1 MSAIAELNGRIE
13 DITNKLNGWRRDAER
28 IRKSANKV
36 LDSRTVS
43 ADRLVEVEEIAGAIY
58 REIEQVD
65 MHIGQATENNPNG
78 AAQMAEIG
86 EALRLVLMDIT
97 EFGTS
102 MYSVNSDIDGE
113 PPAPTG
119 VTAG

>member
-13 DITNKLNGWRRDAER
+13 DVTNKLNGWRRDAER

-43 ADRLVEVEEIAGAIY
+43 AERLVEVEEIAGAIY

-65 MHIGQATENNPNG
+65 MHIGQATDSNPEA
-78 AAQMAEIG
+78 AAQLAEVG

-102 MYSVNSDIDGE
+102 MYSVNSDIDAE
-113 PPAPTG
+113 LPAPTG
-119 VTAG
+119 ARAD